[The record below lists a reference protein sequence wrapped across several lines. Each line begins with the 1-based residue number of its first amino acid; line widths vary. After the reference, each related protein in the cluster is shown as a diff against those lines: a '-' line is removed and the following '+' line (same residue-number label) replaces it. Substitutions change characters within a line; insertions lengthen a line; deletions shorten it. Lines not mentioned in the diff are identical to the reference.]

1 MGAVVEKM
9 RKEAEKNEEMWTR
22 DKNEWE
28 AKMQALET
36 LNKNINKKMNGNI
49 SNNKEVTNRLKQ
61 KLLEAEKENMNK
73 NDEIQKLKNKI
84 NILKTQVA
92 KQELSL
98 A

>member
-1 MGAVVEKM
+1 LQELVSVSGKFESRITVEKTNSKELGEMGAVVEKM

-49 SNNKEVTNRLKQ
+49 SNNKEVTNRLK
-61 KLLEAEKENMNK
+61 
-73 NDEIQKLKNKI
+73 
-84 NILKTQVA
+84 
-92 KQELSL
+92 
-98 A
+98 